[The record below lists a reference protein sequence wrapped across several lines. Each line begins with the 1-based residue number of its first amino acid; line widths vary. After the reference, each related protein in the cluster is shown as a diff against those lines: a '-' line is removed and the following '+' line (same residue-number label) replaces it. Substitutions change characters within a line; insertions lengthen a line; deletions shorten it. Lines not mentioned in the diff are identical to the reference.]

1 MYLINFLSLQT
12 ASQLFIAT
20 SRFRT
25 GSGLVGTQNGSNVTF
40 SVPGGDKFTHNL
52 PFLTIQIYRNGQRLK
67 LIEDYTI
74 VESGGAGTGY
84 DTVILEVPPLSDDN
98 LLADYVALDSP

>member
-12 ASQLFIAT
+12 ASQLFIRTA
-20 SRFRT
+20 RFRT
-25 GSGLVGTQNGSNVTF
+25 GSGLVGTQNGSNVSF

-52 PFLTIQIYRNGQRLK
+52 PFLTIQVHRNGQRLM

-74 VESGGAGTGY
+74 TEAGGVGAGY
-84 DTVILEVPPLSDDN
+84 DTVLFEVPPISDDN
-98 LLADYVALDSP
+98 LLVDYVATDGP

>member
-20 SRFRT
+20 ARFRT
-25 GSGLVGTQNGSNVTF
+25 GSGLVGTQNGSNVVFT
-40 SVPGGDKFTHNL
+40 VPGGDKFTHNL
-52 PFLTIQIYRNGQRLK
+52 PFLTIQVYRNGQRYK

-74 VESGGAGTGY
+74 SESGGAGTGY
-84 DTVILEVPPLSDDN
+84 DTVTFEVPPLPDDN
-98 LLADYVALDSP
+98 LLADYVATDSP